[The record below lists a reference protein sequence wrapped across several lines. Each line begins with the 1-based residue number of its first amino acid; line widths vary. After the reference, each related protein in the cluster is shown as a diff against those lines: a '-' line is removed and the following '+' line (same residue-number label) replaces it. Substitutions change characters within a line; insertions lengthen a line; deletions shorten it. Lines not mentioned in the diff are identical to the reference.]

1 MLRFEG
7 TKAVQKVQN
16 LDLLIKTLVAFEKL
30 IHYNNCRIFFQS
42 SCRFRVASVIS
53 RYLVL

>member
-30 IHYNNCRIFFQS
+30 IHYNNCRIFFFNQ
-42 SCRFRVASVIS
+42 VADFE
-53 RYLVL
+53 LHL